1 MPGKLKKA
9 FTGSCKKFAE
19 PGLHRTLLI
28 LHWRKS
34 YAGKLS
40 EIIILKF

>member
-1 MPGKLKKA
+1 MPGEFKKA

-19 PGLHRTLLI
+19 PGLHRILLI

-34 YAGKLS
+34 CAGKLS
-40 EIIILKF
+40 GIIILKF